1 LHDEIPATLNSPLS
15 PVMRFDRSNLLHH
28 LLFRSIKK
36 EKSTLIFLFIMKII
50 VCSGSF
56 SWKIIT
62 ILVQK
67 KEKLKDTVHIS
78 LMKDIK
84 ILNLQL
90 HYNT

>member
-1 LHDEIPATLNSPLS
+1 
-15 PVMRFDRSNLLHH
+15 
-28 LLFRSIKK
+28 
-36 EKSTLIFLFIMKII
+36 MKII

-90 HYNT
+90 DYNT